1 MIANICL
8 VNVYYRDAN
17 FTWEANNAAD
27 VWLWLRLE
35 VGEDEDCCCP
45 PTPLVFPMFPDEV
58 LIEYDDGLLTVD
70 VWCKLDPMAA
80 CTAAWLE
87 YAAPAAD
94 DGQEPGGEPDAAE
107 AAAAADN
114 AAEFEK
120 WSI

>member
-1 MIANICL
+1 MVTNTNL
-8 VNVYYRDAN
+8 YYNDLS

-35 VGEDEDCCCP
+35 VGEDEECCWP

-58 LIEYDDGLLTVD
+58 LMEYDDGLLTVE